1 MASPRLSFKSKL
13 KNLKP
18 YSKSILANKQTRPV
32 LFIAAFA
39 IVGIIALLATRAAT
53 PFASIE
59 LGTGS
64 NVAAPATIVSG
75 DNSASSSSY
84 VQFGSGTVTPPPSG
98 TSRCPAYP
106 AFPDANCTGVLPGIA
121 RTNHSGSLFTSSDN
135 QVIQNLNINGGQIRI
150 RHKNVVIKNVKIT
163 NPGGVAVSNIDCSA
177 TCSFTLEDS
186 ELDGTGN
193 TGAQSAVD
201 YSNYTLRRNNIHHFG
216 EGPGGG
222 SNTIIEDNYLHDF
235 LNFVSTGAHQD
246 GIQIEFGANNV
257 VRHNTIIADV
267 DGMSSCIQVGNQ
279 EGNTNNLVENNLM
292 GGGSICLR
300 LGGVATGRNN
310 HITTVIQPNGGY
322 YGPSTYYGSSVSSCG
337 NRWHDGPNAG
347 QFLTGD
353 SACAGG

>member
-1 MASPRLSFKSKL
+1 MASPRFSFQSKL
-13 KNLKP
+13 KSLRL
-18 YSKSILANKQTRPV
+18 YSKRLLSNKRFRPA
-32 LFIAAFA
+32 LFIAVFA
-39 IVGIIALLATRAAT
+39 TVGIIALLATRAAT

-64 NVAAPATIVSG
+64 NITAPATIVSG
-75 DNSASSSSY
+75 ESTASGGSY
-84 VQFGSGTVTPPPSG
+84 VQFGNGTVTPPPSG

-106 AFPDANCTGVLPGIA
+106 AFPDANCTGVLPAIT
-121 RTNHSGSLFTSSDN
+121 RTNHSGSLVTSSDN
-135 QVIQNLNINGGQIRI
+135 QVIQNLNINGGQIRVVH
-150 RHKNVVIKNVKIT
+150 RNVVIKNVKIT

-201 YSNYTLRRNNIHHFG
+201 YSSYTLRRNNIHHFG
-216 EGPGGG
+216 EGPGAG

-257 VRHNTIIADV
+257 IRHNNIVSTV
-267 DGMSSCIQVGNQ
+267 DGMSSCIQIGNQ
-279 EGNTNNLVENNLM
+279 DGNTNNLVEYNLL

-300 LGGVATGRNN
+300 LGGIATGRNN
-310 HITTVIQPNGGY
+310 HISTVVYPNGGY
-322 YGPSTYYGSSVSSCG
+322 YGPSAYYGTSISSCG

-347 QFLTGD
+347 QFLSGD
-353 SACAGG
+353 SACTGG